1 MGKSRHIKRHDG
13 GATSYVI
20 HCCCVSMLIM
30 DDLEQK
36 CHDLETKV
44 RRLEEE
50 RNETMA
56 ENDDLQEQVSLEM

>member
-1 MGKSRHIKRHDG
+1 
-13 GATSYVI
+13 
-20 HCCCVSMLIM
+20 MLIM